1 MSSSPTITPKRTLED
16 LLIVFTDVTSFTRV
30 TRNPPA
36 AEAAEAI
43 DEPYILMSDKAAAAN
58 GRVVKYLG
66 DGALLVWDADHTDE
80 AVAALVELRTEARE
94 LFQRHGWDCTL
105 KVTVHFGP
113 VISGEFGAERFRQ
126 YDVIGSAVM
135 TAARL
140 EGRTLSLSQA
150 AFRTLS
156 PETRQ
161 LLKKHTP
168 PVVYIPT
175 DDPRP

>member
-1 MSSSPTITPKRTLED
+1 MNSPTNTPERSLED
-16 LLIVFTDVTSFTRV
+16 LFIVFTDVTSFTRV
-30 TRNPPA
+30 TKNHPD
-36 AEAAEAI
+36 AEVAEAI
-43 DEPYILMSDKAAAAN
+43 DELYVLMADKAATAG

-66 DGALLVWDADHTDE
+66 DGALLVWDADHTNE
-80 AVAALVELRTEARE
+80 AVAALIEMRNEARE
-94 LFQRHGWDCTL
+94 LFQRNGWDCTL
-105 KVTVHFGP
+105 KVTAHFGP
-113 VISGEFGAERFRQ
+113 VISGEFGAEHFRQ

-140 EGRTLSLSQA
+140 EGRTLTLSQA

-175 DDPRP
+175 EDPRP